1 MTIDEAVKA
10 ALRESA
16 MFGGVAAMAVVAAW
30 LSRGMG
36 PNLQETVGVASNFR
50 LWVVVGSG
58 VPFLLAS
65 SLGSRIHGY
74 REPIEERLPKILETH
89 RQALTFALF
98 SVLIGAMWV
107 WSVGTPMDDD
117 WLPAVIGGCAWLAQT
132 VRAWMAL
139 ARLRRPS

>member
-1 MTIDEAVKA
+1 MTIDRGGEGGA
-10 ALRESA
+10 AGERDVRR
-16 MFGGVAAMAVVAAW
+16 GRRNGRRRGVAFA
-30 LSRGMG
+30 GNG
-36 PNLQETVGVASNFR
+36 PELAGNGGRRLELQD
-50 LWVVVGSG
+50 LGSG
-58 VPFLLAS
+58 RFRRAVPTRFVPRI
-65 SLGSRIHGY
+65 RIHGY

-98 SVLIGAMWV
+98 SVLIGAVWV

-117 WLPAVIGGCAWLAQT
+117 WLPAVIGGCAWLARS